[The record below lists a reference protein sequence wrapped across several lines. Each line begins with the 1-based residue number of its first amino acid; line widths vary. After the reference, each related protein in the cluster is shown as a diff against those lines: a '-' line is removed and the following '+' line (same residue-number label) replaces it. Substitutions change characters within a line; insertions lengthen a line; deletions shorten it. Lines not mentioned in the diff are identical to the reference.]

1 MTKNLIELSG
11 LVLGKFRD
19 ISGKPV
25 TGRFSLP
32 TDFDEERAA
41 LRDLDFGSAWKSSS
55 GVDVCDYRLDGARYL
70 ALALALPPEEL
81 ADLES
86 TSEGSIQPTEVVG
99 SIYLFLAHKVNL
111 LPSAADPL
119 IIEEHIAGPA
129 STDDGV
135 ALDVVKGFL
144 GDLTVFR
151 VNDDS
156 VFRGDISSSYVAD
169 YICTFDAH
177 LTRRTKL
184 NPVSMGI
191 VREIFL
197 QERYH
202 LVERNLFEAMSAP
215 SARHA
220 FLEVYRTL
228 EFVFVLP
235 RARSLRDALRK
246 AGGSIELNILEFAR
260 HCNRELG
267 WKRVERDA
275 IERIFGEFLTTSR
288 GAYESLILACSP
300 FQGLGPIPAAGT
312 PPNNTAKF
320 VEKVAAR
327 YYQLRNQI
335 AHQFWPDEEID
346 CTDGDWSMLIE
357 FSLRCIQY
365 LYDQHLTTPVVTAE
379 QQTDVI

>member
-11 LVLGKFRD
+11 LVLGKFRGV
-19 ISGKPV
+19 SGKPV
-25 TGRFSLP
+25 TGRLSLP
-32 TDFDEERAA
+32 RDFDGEKAA
-41 LRDLDFGSAWKSSS
+41 LRDLDFGSVWKSSS
-55 GVDVCDYRLDGARYL
+55 GIDVCDYRLDGARYL
-70 ALALALPPEEL
+70 ALVLALPTEEL
-81 ADLES
+81 ADLEI
-86 TSEGSIQPTEVVG
+86 TSEGSIKPTEVVG

-111 LPSAADPL
+111 LPSEADPL
-119 IIEEHIAGPA
+119 LIEEHIAGPA

-135 ALDVVKGFL
+135 ALVVLKEFL

-151 VNDDS
+151 VHDDS

-169 YICTFDAH
+169 YICTFDAR
-177 LTRRTKL
+177 LTRRTRL

-197 QERYH
+197 QERYY
-202 LVERNLFEAMSAP
+202 LIERNLFEAMSAP

-235 RARSLRDALRK
+235 RARSLLDALRD
-246 AGGSIELNILEFAR
+246 AGGSIELNVLEFAR

-267 WKRVERDA
+267 WKRIERDA
-275 IERIFGEFLTTSR
+275 IGRIFREFFATSR
-288 GAYESLILACSP
+288 SDYESLVLACSP
-300 FQGLGPIPAAGT
+300 FRGLGPVPAMGAT
-312 PPNNTAKF
+312 PNEMENF

-335 AHQFWPDEEID
+335 AHQFWTDEEIY
-346 CTDGDWSMLIE
+346 CTDSDWSMLIE

-365 LYDQHLTTPVVTAE
+365 LYDRHLTAPVVTAE
-379 QQTDVI
+379 RPTEVL

>member
-11 LVLGKFRD
+11 LVLGKFRGV
-19 ISGKPV
+19 SGKPV
-25 TGRFSLP
+25 TGRLSLP
-32 TDFDEERAA
+32 TDLEGEKRA
-41 LRDLDFGSAWKSSS
+41 LSDLDFGSVWKSSS
-55 GVDVCDYRLDGARYL
+55 GVDACDYRLDGARYL

-86 TSEGSIQPTEVVG
+86 TSEGSIQPTEIVG

-111 LPSAADPL
+111 LPSEADPL
-119 IIEEHIAGPA
+119 LIEEHIAGPA

-135 ALDVVKGFL
+135 ALDVVKDSL

-151 VNDDS
+151 VYDDS
-156 VFRGDISSSYVAD
+156 VFRGDVSPSYVSD
-169 YICTFDAH
+169 YICTFDAR
-177 LTRRTKL
+177 LTRGTRL

-197 QERYH
+197 QERYY
-202 LVERNLFEAMSAP
+202 LVERNLFEAISAP

-235 RARSLRDALRK
+235 RARSLLDALRD
-246 AGGSIELNILEFAR
+246 AGGSIELNVLEFAR
-260 HCNRELG
+260 HCYRELG

-275 IERIFGEFLTTSR
+275 IGRIFREFFNTSR
-288 GAYESLILACSP
+288 GAYESLVLACSP
-300 FQGLGPIPAAGT
+300 FQAFGPVPAMGAA
-312 PPNNTAKF
+312 PNDTTNF

-335 AHQFWPDEEID
+335 AHQLWTDEEID

-357 FSLRCIQY
+357 FSLRCIHY
-365 LYDQHLTTPVVTAE
+365 LYDQHLTAPMLTAE
-379 QQTDVI
+379 QPTEVI